1 MKIPMTPKGYE
12 ALKNELNRIRKED
25 RPRNIQAIS
34 EAREHGDLRENAEY
48 KAAKEEQQ
56 FIVTRIAEIEYK
68 LSEAEVIQ
76 MTPGPTDTIVFGA
89 TVKMLDVESSEEK
102 QYRLVG
108 LEEADIK
115 TGSISVQ
122 SPIGRGLIGHK
133 VGDIVEIKRPAGTV
147 EYEIQKIWFEEI

>member
-1 MKIPMTPKGYE
+1 MKIPMTPRGYE

-25 RPRNIQAIS
+25 RPKNIQAIA

-56 FIVTRIAEIEYK
+56 FIATRIAELEYK
-68 LSEAEVIQ
+68 LSEAEVIEV
-76 MTPGPTDTIVFGA
+76 TPGPSDTVVFGA
-89 TVKMLDVESSEEK
+89 TVKLVEIESNEEK

-108 LEEADIK
+108 LEEADLK
-115 TGSISVQ
+115 SGSISVQ
-122 SPIGRGLIGHK
+122 SPIGRGLIGHQ

>member
-1 MKIPMTPKGYE
+1 MKIPMTQRGYD
-12 ALKNELNRIRKED
+12 ALKEELNRIRKED
-25 RPRNIQAIS
+25 RPRNIQAIA

-56 FIVTRIAEIEYK
+56 FIATRIAEIEYK
-68 LSEAEVIQ
+68 LSEAEVIEV
-76 MTPGPTDTIVFGA
+76 TPGPSETVVFGS
-89 TVKMLDVESSEEK
+89 TVQLTDIESNEEK

-108 LEEADIK
+108 LEEADLK

-122 SPIGRGLIGHK
+122 SPIGRGLIGHR

>member
-1 MKIPMTPKGYE
+1 MKIPMTQKGYE
-12 ALKNELNRIRKED
+12 ALKNELDRIRKED
-25 RPRNIQAIS
+25 RPRNIKAIA

-56 FIVTRIAEIEYK
+56 FIATRIAEIEYK
-68 LSEAEVIQ
+68 LSEAHVIEV
-76 MTPGPTDTIVFGA
+76 TPGLSETVVFGA
-89 TVKMLDVESSEEK
+89 TVQLIDCESGDEK

-108 LEEADIK
+108 QEEADIK

-122 SPIGRGLIGHK
+122 SPIGRGLIGHQ

>member
-1 MKIPMTPKGYE
+1 MKIPMTQKGYE
-12 ALKNELNRIRKED
+12 SLKSELHRIRKED
-25 RPRNIQAIS
+25 RPKNIQAIA

-56 FIVTRIAEIEYK
+56 FIATRIAEIEYK
-68 LSEAEVIQ
+68 LSEAEVIEV
-76 MTPGPTDTIVFGA
+76 TPGPTDTVVFGA
-89 TVKMLDVESSEEK
+89 TVLMVDMESNEEK

-108 LEEADIK
+108 QEEADLK

-133 VGDIVEIKRPAGTV
+133 TGDVVEIKRPAGTI
-147 EYEIQKIWFEEI
+147 EYEIQKIWFEEL